1 MKKGL
6 IGAGA
11 LLALAFLL
19 AGPAQAQT
27 ASADPNIVVRGQRA
41 VKHPHKWV
49 RAEST
54 HFVVYSDAAR
64 PNVEAFVARMERFWL
79 MLRVFSHVETDL
91 PPDTPKEV
99 LYYLA
104 DEVALGQI
112 DPQAPNYAIGL
123 YTSCADAQT
132 GFGVHMY
139 YQDNKDQALEKRPEN
154 EGLSYIYQAYAR
166 DFFHRRAMSGAPL
179 WFVEG
184 YAQYFSTTRFDGNE
198 VVLGM
203 APNALAILLRRL
215 GAGYMYSLDYA
226 DVLVGNDSRGY
237 NQAGAAGLGNEFEA
251 RSWVLTHWILSNK
264 DNLSHFQA
272 YIKLVAGGEDRVK
285 AFKTAFGLTPG
296 GLNHVLWVYVR
307 KLEAIKFQVKS
318 GPGPDPDIAVAQMP
332 LSAERLL
339 MVDAALKTCPSE
351 ARGQALLKTA
361 RDEAARYPGDAY
373 AQTVLARAEADFG
386 DTTRALTLL
395 DGLVAAAPHDAALQ
409 ALRGKALL
417 RAGQA
422 KDAVTAFDTAGGLSP
437 QSPDIAYGF
446 SLAEAQST
454 GGFDTDA
461 ANAAVLAYLYAP
473 QVEAYAWRA
482 GLAYAWLGKS
492 DEAATALHLVAD
504 NPHPSPLA
512 PQAKAWL
519 GKIAI
524 ASKADLSAAA
534 SAPLPVAPKVA
545 VTAREDWTYASADVL
560 NALDL
565 AVAEQNAGVDINDD
579 PNFGKNP
586 N

>member
-6 IGAGA
+6 YAGV
-11 LLALAFLL
+11 LLAVAFAV
-19 AGPAQAQT
+19 AGQAQAQT
-27 ASADPNIVVRGQRA
+27 APDPVVHGQRA

-64 PNVEAFVARMERFWL
+64 PDVQVFMAKMERFWL
-79 MLRVFSHVETDL
+79 MLRVFSNVDTDF
-91 PPDTPKEV
+91 PADTPKEV

-104 DEVALGQI
+104 DEQALGAI
-112 DPQAPNYAIGL
+112 DPQAPAYAIGL

-139 YQDNKDQALEKRPEN
+139 YQENPKLALEKRPEN

-166 DFFHRRAMSGAPL
+166 DFFHRRAMSGTPL

-203 APNALAILLRRL
+203 APNALAILLQRL
-215 GAGYMYSLDYA
+215 GAGYIYSLDYA
-226 DVLVGNDSRGY
+226 DVLLGNDADGH
-237 NQAGAAGLGNEFEA
+237 NQAGAAGLHNEFEA
-251 RSWVLTHWILSNK
+251 RSWILTHWILSNK
-264 DNLSHFQA
+264 DNLAHFQA
-272 YIKLVAGGEDRVK
+272 YIKLVDAGQDRVK

-307 KLEAIKFQVKS
+307 KLEAIKFTVKT

-332 LSAERLL
+332 VSAERLL
-339 MVDAALKTCPSE
+339 MVDAALKTCPSD
-351 ARGQALLKTA
+351 ARGRALLKTA
-361 RDEAARYPGDAY
+361 RDEAVRYPGDAY

-386 DTTRALTLL
+386 DPSQALTLL
-395 DGLVAAAPHDAALQ
+395 GGLIAAAPHDASLQ
-409 ALRGKALL
+409 ALKGTALL
-417 RAGQA
+417 RSGQA
-422 KDAVTAFDTAGGLSP
+422 HEAVTAFDGAGGLSP
-437 QSPDIAYGF
+437 KSPEIAYGF

-454 GGFDTDA
+454 GGFDTDS
-461 ANAAVLAYLYAP
+461 ANAAVAAYLYAP
-473 QVEAYAWRA
+473 QVEAFAWRA
-482 GLAYAWLGKS
+482 GLAYAWLGHT
-492 DEAATALHLVAD
+492 DDAVTALRLVAE
-504 NPHPSPLA
+504 NPRPSPLA
-512 PQAKAWL
+512 PQARTWM
-519 GKIAI
+519 GKVST

-534 SAPLPVAPKVA
+534 MAPLPVAPKAA

-560 NALDL
+560 QALDQAIANEAAAPL
-565 AVAEQNAGVDINDD
+565 IDD
-579 PNFGKNP
+579 SDPDFAKNHQ
-586 N
+586 